1 MNNQES
7 LATSNTKNVNNVNN
21 VASAASV
28 SPTTLEVTSFVLK
41 GSLYA
46 LTSLQLQNSKLDN
59 LDEHIKLKIAQAP
72 KFFQNSPIVIDLSK
86 LPEEHIPD
94 FKKLL
99 GCLRNNNLMP
109 IGVRKSPNELVN
121 AAALENNLAILAE
134 NKSELKSNNAAGSN
148 TANAAQDIAEP
159 TCKVITTPVR
169 SGQQVYARGGDLIIL
184 APVSHGAEI
193 LADGSIHVYGPLRG
207 RALAGVMNNN
217 NAHIFCQSLEA
228 ELVSIGGA
236 YQVSENLR
244 DSHWK
249 QAVHIHL
256 NENNLQIDK
265 M

>member
-1 MNNQES
+1 MNNPETIDK
-7 LATSNTKNVNNVNN
+7 ANNTNNIDNIAISN
-21 VASAASV
+21 ASA
-28 SPTTLEVTSFVLK
+28 TLEVTSFVLK
-41 GSLYA
+41 GSMYA
-46 LTSLQLQNSKLDN
+46 LTSLQLQNTRLDN

-86 LPEEHIPD
+86 LPEEEIPD
-94 FKKLL
+94 FNTLL
-99 GCLRNNNLMP
+99 KTLRTNGLIP
-109 IGVRKSPNELVN
+109 IGMRKSPNELVN
-121 AAALENNLAILAE
+121 NAALLNNLAILAE
-134 NKSELKSNNAAGSN
+134 NKAEAKNNNQN
-148 TANAAQDIAEP
+148 TAQDIAEP

-184 APVSHGAEI
+184 APVSHGSEI

-249 QAVHIHL
+249 QAVHIYL

>member
-1 MNNQES
+1 MINPE
-7 LATSNTKNVNNVNN
+7 
-21 VASAASV
+21 SV
-28 SPTTLEVTSFVLK
+28 SVKASSPTKQASGAIEVTSFVLK

-46 LTSLQLQNSKLDN
+46 LTSLQLQSTKLEN
-59 LDEHIKLKIAQAP
+59 LDEHLKLKIEQAP
-72 KFFQNSPIVIDLSK
+72 KFFENSPIVIDLAK
-86 LPEEHIPD
+86 LPEDFIPD
-94 FKKLL
+94 FSMLL
-99 GCLRNNNLMP
+99 GCLRNNGLIP

-121 AAALENNLAILAE
+121 KSALANNLAILAE
-134 NKSELKSNNAAGSN
+134 NKNDTKATPDQTVQE
-148 TANAAQDIAEP
+148 IAEP

-169 SGQQVYARGGDLIIL
+169 SGQQVYARGGDLIIM
-184 APVSHGAEI
+184 APVSHGSEI

-244 DSHWK
+244 DTHWK
-249 QAVHIHL
+249 KPVHIYLH
-256 NENNLQIDK
+256 ENNLQIDK

>member
-1 MNNQES
+1 MIKAES
-7 LATSNTKNVNNVNN
+7 VDITKTSGQI
-21 VASAASV
+21 
-28 SPTTLEVTSFVLK
+28 EVTSFVLK

-46 LTSLQLQNSKLDN
+46 LTSLQLQNTKLDS
-59 LDEHIKLKIAQAP
+59 LDEHVKLKIAQAP
-72 KFFQNSPIVIDLSK
+72 KFFENSPIVIDLAK

-94 FKKLL
+94 FSKLL
-99 GCLRNNNLMP
+99 SCLRSNGLIP
-109 IGVRKSPNELVN
+109 IGIRKSPNELVN
-121 AAALENNLAILAE
+121 KAAMLNNLAILAE
-134 NKSELKSNNAAGSN
+134 NKVDSKDTHTNIVQEIS
-148 TANAAQDIAEP
+148 EP
-159 TCKVITTPVR
+159 TCKVINAPVR

-184 APVSHGAEI
+184 APVSHGSEI

-217 NAHIFCQSLEA
+217 NAHIFCHSLEA

-249 QAVHIHL
+249 QAVHIYL
-256 NENNLQIDK
+256 NEGTLQIDK

>member
-1 MNNQES
+1 MINLEPITMSNV
-7 LATSNTKNVNNVNN
+7 TSTTKNNSG
-21 VASAASV
+21 AI
-28 SPTTLEVTSFVLK
+28 EVTSFVLK

-46 LTSLQLQNSKLDN
+46 LTSLQLQNTRLEN
-59 LDEHIKLKIAQAP
+59 LDEHLKLKIEQAP
-72 KFFQNSPIVIDLSK
+72 KFFQNSPIVIDLAK
-86 LPEEHIPD
+86 LPEDHIPD
-94 FKKLL
+94 FEKLV
-99 GCLRNNNLMP
+99 GCLRNNGLIP

-121 AAALENNLAILAE
+121 SAALASNLAILAE
-134 NKSELKSNNAAGSN
+134 NKADNKANNVPEN
-148 TANAAQDIAEP
+148 TVQEIAEP

-184 APVSHGAEI
+184 APVSHGSEI

-217 NAHIFCQSLEA
+217 NAHIFCHSLEA

-249 QAVHIHL
+249 QAVHIYL